1 MQNIQ
6 SATISE
12 KAGDIV
18 LSEADAIDLN
28 PPTASSPSK
37 FSGSSSPN
45 ANPTSTNTITVPAV
59 NNGNGNGGSGCDGSP
74 GHGRAYGASQ
84 KNPTVSTKQEPH
96 KETEKE
102 LQLQRDCLGQQQKES
117 NPIAIHYLACFH
129 EICVVTAL
137 LPLVTL
143 FTCFVTAY
151 VFQYDDVH
159 ETHCRVYN
167 IIPSISAITGVSP
180 QRYFW
185 RFSIALHIG
194 PRIPIAFV
202 YKNYYHSQLARLTP
216 SLVPKTSMLI
226 TLILVLNCIEIAAL
240 GGVTYISNRENYPV
254 HERIFITF
262 MVCSL
267 CYMLAT
273 IKLNGILNEGQKLN
287 NQQIQSIKWKKILF
301 VVSILSTIGL
311 LVFFAKHRFYCH
323 DLAFSWFAFFE
334 YLIAI
339 ANMLF
344 HFTII
349 WDFPSQF
356 MMIVQGPRENLS
368 QYLSNK
374 PKIE

>member
-6 SATISE
+6 NSTAVTSSSSGGTRTGCG
-12 KAGDIV
+12 AV
-18 LSEADAIDLN
+18 LSSAADSSGAIPEAKSRKISDGGGGIG
-28 PPTASSPSK
+28 SVIC
-37 FSGSSSPN
+37 SGS
-45 ANPTSTNTITVPAV
+45 
-59 NNGNGNGGSGCDGSP
+59 GGSSGDSCSLHDP
-74 GHGRAYGASQ
+74 
-84 KNPTVSTKQEPH
+84 STAATKHAQP
-96 KETEKE
+96 
-102 LQLQRDCLGQQQKES
+102 QQQQQQQ
-117 NPIAIHYLACFH
+117 PMAIHYLASFH
-129 EICVVTAL
+129 EICIVTAL

-151 VFQYDDVH
+151 VYQYDDVH

-202 YKNYYHSQLARLTP
+202 YKNYYRSQLKRISP
-216 SLVPKTSMLI
+216 ELVPQASWLI
-226 TLILVLNCIEIAAL
+226 SLILVLNCIEIAAL

-262 MVCSL
+262 MICSL

-273 IKLNGILNEGQKLN
+273 IKLNGILNAGQSLN
-287 NQQIQSIKWKKILF
+287 VQQQQSIKWKKFFF
-301 VVSILSTIGL
+301 VASILSTIGL
-311 LVFFAKHRFYCH
+311 LIFFAKHRFYCH

-339 ANMLF
+339 ANMLY

-349 WDFPSQF
+349 WDFPSQY
-356 MMIVQGPRENLS
+356 MVIVQGPLENIS
-368 QYLSNK
+368 QYLSNR
-374 PKIE
+374 PKID

>member
-1 MQNIQ
+1 MSTAVADS
-6 SATISE
+6 SATTSMATSSGASSKSSNNCGE
-12 KAGDIV
+12 
-18 LSEADAIDLN
+18 LESAID
-28 PPTASSPSK
+28 SSGGVATTTTISSK
-37 FSGSSSPN
+37 
-45 ANPTSTNTITVPAV
+45 
-59 NNGNGNGGSGCDGSP
+59 
-74 GHGRAYGASQ
+74 
-84 KNPTVSTKQEPH
+84 
-96 KETEKE
+96 
-102 LQLQRDCLGQQQKES
+102 QQQQTVQKEEQQQQ
-117 NPIAIHYLACFH
+117 PKCAIHYLASFH

-167 IIPSISAITGVSP
+167 IVPSISAITGVSP

-202 YKNYYHSQLARLTP
+202 YKNYYRSQLARLAP
-216 SLVPKTSMLI
+216 ALVPRTSCLI
-226 TLILVLNCIEIAAL
+226 TLILLLNCIEIAAL

-262 MVCSL
+262 MICSL

-273 IKLNGILNEGQKLN
+273 IKLNATLNAGQQLN
-287 NQQIQSIKWKKILF
+287 AKQQLSIKWKKILF
-301 VVSILSTIGL
+301 VASILSTIGL
-311 LVFFAKHRFYCH
+311 LIFFAKHRFYCH

-349 WDFPSQF
+349 WDFPSQY
-356 MMIVQGPRENLS
+356 MLIIQGPRENLKQFIGAS
-368 QYLSNK
+368 K
-374 PKIE
+374 PKAN

>member
-1 MQNIQ
+1 MQQ
-6 SATISE
+6 STGAATSSAADSGMGATDLVSRCGGDGGGGGGNSCSGGSSDPAAINTTISS
-12 KAGDIV
+12 KQ
-18 LSEADAIDLN
+18 ADARE
-28 PPTASSPSK
+28 P
-37 FSGSSSPN
+37 
-45 ANPTSTNTITVPAV
+45 
-59 NNGNGNGGSGCDGSP
+59 
-74 GHGRAYGASQ
+74 
-84 KNPTVSTKQEPH
+84 QE
-96 KETEKE
+96 E
-102 LQLQRDCLGQQQKES
+102 QV
-117 NPIAIHYLACFH
+117 AIHYLASFH
-129 EICVVTAL
+129 ELCVVTAL

-202 YKNYYHSQLARLTP
+202 YKNYYRSQLRRISPAQVPQT
-216 SLVPKTSMLI
+216 SLLI
-226 TLILVLNCIEIAAL
+226 TLILVLNCIEIASL

-273 IKLNGILNEGQKLN
+273 IKLNSILNAGQALSEKQLL
-287 NQQIQSIKWKKILF
+287 SIKWKKILF
-301 VVSILSTIGL
+301 AVSILSTVGL

-356 MMIVQGPRENLS
+356 MMIVQGPRENLA
-368 QYLSNK
+368 QYLSNR
-374 PKIE
+374 PKLD

>member
-6 SATISE
+6 NLTAATSSSSGVSRTGCV
-12 KAGDIV
+12 A
-18 LSEADAIDLN
+18 
-28 PPTASSPSK
+28 ASSSSDSSGARPEAKSSK
-37 FSGSSSPN
+37 ISDGGGGVIGSVGSSGDSC
-45 ANPTSTNTITVPAV
+45 TLHDPA
-59 NNGNGNGGSGCDGSP
+59 
-74 GHGRAYGASQ
+74 AAA
-84 KNPTVSTKQEPH
+84 TKEQHQEQPL
-96 KETEKE
+96 T
-102 LQLQRDCLGQQQKES
+102 
-117 NPIAIHYLACFH
+117 IHYLASFH
-129 EICVVTAL
+129 EICVLTAL

-202 YKNYYHSQLARLTP
+202 YKNYYRSQLKRLSP
-216 SLVPKTSMLI
+216 ELVPQASWLI
-226 TLILVLNCIEIAAL
+226 SLILVLNCIEIASL

-273 IKLNGILNEGQKLN
+273 IKLNGILNAGQSLN
-287 NQQIQSIKWKKILF
+287 VQQQQSIKWKKFFF
-301 VVSILSTIGL
+301 VASILSTIGL

-323 DLAFSWFAFFE
+323 DLAFSCFAFFE

-339 ANMLF
+339 ANMLY

-349 WDFPSQF
+349 LDFPSQY
-356 MMIVQGPRENLS
+356 MVIVQGPLENIS
-368 QYLSNK
+368 QYLSSR
-374 PKIE
+374 PKTD

>member
-1 MQNIQ
+1 MQKTN
-6 SATISE
+6 SATPPS
-12 KAGDIV
+12 AGASPVTAADSV
-18 LSEADAIDLN
+18 ATTSNVVSASEA
-28 PPTASSPSK
+28 ASSANSN
-37 FSGSSSPN
+37 SGER
-45 ANPTSTNTITVPAV
+45 
-59 NNGNGNGGSGCDGSP
+59 CDSAAP
-74 GHGRAYGASQ
+74 AYGTA
-84 KNPTVSTKQEPH
+84 KQ
-96 KETEKE
+96 
-102 LQLQRDCLGQQQKES
+102 QLQQQQQELTPSCKEQ
-117 NPIAIHYLACFH
+117 NLQPDEQPIAIHYLASFH
-129 EICVVTAL
+129 MICVVTAL

-202 YKNYYHSQLARLTP
+202 YKNYYRAQLARLAP
-216 SLVPKTSMLI
+216 SLVLKTSWLI

-273 IKLNGILNEGQKLN
+273 IKLNGILNARKTLN
-287 NQQIQSIKWKKILF
+287 ARQLQSIKWKKILF
-301 VVSILSTIGL
+301 VASILSTIGL

-356 MMIVQGPRENLS
+356 MLIVQGPRENLT
-368 QYLSNK
+368 QYLGAK
-374 PKIE
+374 PKIN

>member
-1 MQNIQ
+1 MQRSMDAATS
-6 SATISE
+6 SASDSGKGAKT
-12 KAGDIV
+12 
-18 LSEADAIDLN
+18 EAA
-28 PPTASSPSK
+28 ASRSDGVGGNSC
-37 FSGSSSPN
+37 SS
-45 ANPTSTNTITVPAV
+45 T
-59 NNGNGNGGSGCDGSP
+59 GLGLGSGTADTAAISTTTIGSMQQLDP
-74 GHGRAYGASQ
+74 KEQ
-84 KNPTVSTKQEPH
+84 KV
-96 KETEKE
+96 
-102 LQLQRDCLGQQQKES
+102 
-117 NPIAIHYLACFH
+117 AIHFLASFH

-202 YKNYYHSQLARLTP
+202 YKNYYRSQLERISPA
-216 SLVPKTSMLI
+216 LVPKTSLLI
-226 TLILVLNCIEIAAL
+226 TVILVLNCIEIAAL

-273 IKLNGILNEGQKLN
+273 IKLNGILNAGQSLSH
-287 NQQIQSIKWKKILF
+287 NQRQSIKWKKILF
-301 VVSILSTIGL
+301 IVSILSTIGL

-356 MMIVQGPRENLS
+356 MIIVQGPRKNLA
-368 QYLSNK
+368 QYLSNR
-374 PKIE
+374 PKKD

>member
-1 MQNIQ
+1 MQQ
-6 SATISE
+6 STGTGAASAT
-12 KAGDIV
+12 
-18 LSEADAIDLN
+18 ADSGKGAA
-28 PPTASSPSK
+28 TAQA
-37 FSGSSSPN
+37 SGSSD
-45 ANPTSTNTITVPAV
+45 A
-59 NNGNGNGGSGCDGSP
+59 GGSGGGSGEGGGSGTIDNGSGDP
-74 GHGRAYGASQ
+74 LA
-84 KNPTVSTKQEPH
+84 TSTTISRKQQADKKDLQDANDLQQTA
-96 KETEKE
+96 KE
-102 LQLQRDCLGQQQKES
+102 Q
-117 NPIAIHYLACFH
+117 PVAIHYLASFH

-202 YKNYYHSQLARLTP
+202 YKNYYRSQLRKLDPAR
-216 SLVPKTSMLI
+216 VPQTTMLI

-262 MVCSL
+262 MICSL

-273 IKLNGILNEGQKLN
+273 IKLNGLLNSGQKLN
-287 NQQIQSIKWKKILF
+287 EQQQLSIKWKKILF
-301 VVSILSTIGL
+301 AVSILSTIGL

-356 MMIVQGPRENLS
+356 MLIVQGPRENMS
-368 QYLSNK
+368 QYLSNR
-374 PKIE
+374 PKVA

>member
-1 MQNIQ
+1 MHMNMHMAPEVKAA
-6 SATISE
+6 SA
-12 KAGDIV
+12 
-18 LSEADAIDLN
+18 
-28 PPTASSPSK
+28 TASSIS
-37 FSGSSSPN
+37 SGSGRNS
-45 ANPTSTNTITVPAV
+45 
-59 NNGNGNGGSGCDGSP
+59 GNGSGGSDSRIIGM
-74 GHGRAYGASQ
+74 ASASVYDTAAAQ
-84 KNPTVSTKQEPH
+84 MQEH
-96 KETEKE
+96 KTTISCKSIDKTTISSSSLEDRQSQP
-102 LQLQRDCLGQQQKES
+102 L
-117 NPIAIHYLACFH
+117 AIHYLASFH
-129 EICVVTAL
+129 QICVVTAL

-185 RFSIALHIG
+185 RFSIALHLG

-202 YKNYYHSQLARLTP
+202 YKNYYRSQLANLAP
-216 SLVPKTSMLI
+216 ALVSRTNWLI
-226 TLILVLNCIEIAAL
+226 TLILVLNCVEIASL
-240 GGVTYISNRENYPV
+240 GGVTYISNRENYPI
-254 HERIFITF
+254 HEKIFITF

-273 IKLNGILNEGQKLN
+273 IKLNGILHAPHTLNVEQKL
-287 NQQIQSIKWKKILF
+287 SIKWKKILF

-356 MMIVQGPRENLS
+356 MLIVQAPRENLS
-368 QYLSNK
+368 QYFCAPPSK
-374 PKIE
+374 QKSD

>member
-1 MQNIQ
+1 Y
-6 SATISE
+6 
-12 KAGDIV
+12 
-18 LSEADAIDLN
+18 DA
-28 PPTASSPSK
+28 SK
-37 FSGSSSPN
+37 
-45 ANPTSTNTITVPAV
+45 
-59 NNGNGNGGSGCDGSP
+59 
-74 GHGRAYGASQ
+74 
-84 KNPTVSTKQEPH
+84 
-96 KETEKE
+96 
-102 LQLQRDCLGQQQKES
+102 QQQELTPSCQEQKLQPPDEQ
-117 NPIAIHYLACFH
+117 PIAIHYLASFH

-137 LPLVTL
+137 LPLLTL

-202 YKNYYHSQLARLTP
+202 YKNYYRAQLTRLAP
-216 SLVPKTSMLI
+216 SLVPKTSWLI

-273 IKLNGILNEGQKLN
+273 IKLNGILNARQTLN
-287 NQQIQSIKWKKILF
+287 AQQLQSIKWKKILF
-301 VVSILSTIGL
+301 VTSILSTIGL

-349 WDFPSQF
+349 WDFPSQY
-356 MMIVQGPRENLS
+356 MLIVQGPRENLI
-368 QYLSNK
+368 QYLGTK
-374 PKIE
+374 PKIN

>member
-6 SATISE
+6 NS
-12 KAGDIV
+12 
-18 LSEADAIDLN
+18 
-28 PPTASSPSK
+28 TASTSSSSGVSRTGCVAASSSSDSSGARAEAKSSK
-37 FSGSSSPN
+37 ISDGGGGVIGSGGSSGDSC
-45 ANPTSTNTITVPAV
+45 TLHDPA
-59 NNGNGNGGSGCDGSP
+59 
-74 GHGRAYGASQ
+74 AAA
-84 KNPTVSTKQEPH
+84 TKQQHQEQPL
-96 KETEKE
+96 T
-102 LQLQRDCLGQQQKES
+102 
-117 NPIAIHYLACFH
+117 IHYLASFH

-202 YKNYYHSQLARLTP
+202 YKNYYRSQLKRLSP
-216 SLVPKTSMLI
+216 ELVPQASWLI
-226 TLILVLNCIEIAAL
+226 SLILVLNCIEIASL

-273 IKLNGILNEGQKLN
+273 IKLNGILNAGQSLN
-287 NQQIQSIKWKKILF
+287 VQQQQSIKWKKFFF
-301 VVSILSTIGL
+301 VASILSTIGL

-339 ANMLF
+339 ANMLY

-349 WDFPSQF
+349 WDFPSQY
-356 MMIVQGPRENLS
+356 MVILQGPLENIS
-368 QYLSNK
+368 QYLSSR
-374 PKIE
+374 PKTD

>member
-1 MQNIQ
+1 KEQ
-6 SATISE
+6 
-12 KAGDIV
+12 
-18 LSEADAIDLN
+18 
-28 PPTASSPSK
+28 
-37 FSGSSSPN
+37 
-45 ANPTSTNTITVPAV
+45 AV
-59 NNGNGNGGSGCDGSP
+59 
-74 GHGRAYGASQ
+74 
-84 KNPTVSTKQEPH
+84 
-96 KETEKE
+96 
-102 LQLQRDCLGQQQKES
+102 
-117 NPIAIHYLACFH
+117 AIHYLASFH

-151 VFQYDDVH
+151 AFQYDDVH

-202 YKNYYHSQLARLTP
+202 YKNYYRSQLRRLAPAQVSQTN
-216 SLVPKTSMLI
+216 LLI

-273 IKLNGILNEGQKLN
+273 IKLNGILNSGQELSE
-287 NQQIQSIKWKKILF
+287 QQRLSIKWKKILF
-301 VVSILSTIGL
+301 AVSILSTIGL

-356 MMIVQGPRENLS
+356 MLIVQGPRDNLS
-368 QYLSNK
+368 QYLSSR
-374 PKIE
+374 PKVD

>member
-1 MQNIQ
+1 MQKTTTTTPAAAAAGTGAAASP
-6 SATISE
+6 SAAETADSVASMAATPSSSSSLTAASASQHSSNNSSERGSDSIIDSSGPTQKEDEQETTISTKHE
-12 KAGDIV
+12 PK
-18 LSEADAIDLN
+18 SEQ
-28 PPTASSPSK
+28 SM
-37 FSGSSSPN
+37 
-45 ANPTSTNTITVPAV
+45 
-59 NNGNGNGGSGCDGSP
+59 
-74 GHGRAYGASQ
+74 
-84 KNPTVSTKQEPH
+84 
-96 KETEKE
+96 
-102 LQLQRDCLGQQQKES
+102 
-117 NPIAIHYLACFH
+117 AIHYLASFH

-167 IIPSISAITGVSP
+167 IVPSISAITGVSP

-202 YKNYYHSQLARLTP
+202 YKNYYRAQLARLAP
-216 SLVPKTSMLI
+216 SLVPKTSWLI

-262 MVCSL
+262 MICSL

-273 IKLNGILNEGQKLN
+273 IKLNGILNARQTLTE
-287 NQQIQSIKWKKILF
+287 QQRLSIKWKKILF

-356 MMIVQGPRENLS
+356 MVIVQGPRENLL
-368 QYLSNK
+368 QYLGAK
-374 PKIE
+374 PKLN

>member
-1 MQNIQ
+1 MQQ
-6 SATISE
+6 GTGEATSSAADSGKGATDLASRSAGDGGGGGGNSCSSGESGSGDPAAATSTTIS
-12 KAGDIV
+12 
-18 LSEADAIDLN
+18 S
-28 PPTASSPSK
+28 
-37 FSGSSSPN
+37 
-45 ANPTSTNTITVPAV
+45 
-59 NNGNGNGGSGCDGSP
+59 
-74 GHGRAYGASQ
+74 
-84 KNPTVSTKQEPH
+84 KQEDSREPR
-96 KETEKE
+96 E
-102 LQLQRDCLGQQQKES
+102 QV
-117 NPIAIHYLACFH
+117 AIHYLASFH
-129 EICVVTAL
+129 ELCVVTAL

-202 YKNYYHSQLARLTP
+202 YKNYYRSQLRRISPAQ
-216 SLVPKTSMLI
+216 VPQTSALI
-226 TLILVLNCIEIAAL
+226 TLILVLNCIEIASL

-273 IKLNGILNEGQKLN
+273 IKLNGILNAGQSLTE
-287 NQQIQSIKWKKILF
+287 QQRLSIKWKKILF
-301 VVSILSTIGL
+301 AVSILSTIGL

-356 MMIVQGPRENLS
+356 MMIVQGPRENLA
-368 QYLSNK
+368 QYLSSR
-374 PKIE
+374 PKVD

>member
-1 MQNIQ
+1 MQKTN
-6 SATISE
+6 TTT
-12 KAGDIV
+12 
-18 LSEADAIDLN
+18 
-28 PPTASSPSK
+28 PPTGASPAAPVPADSVANTLMATPTSAIASNARSNCGECIDSSGGPTYAASSK
-37 FSGSSSPN
+37 QQEQQQQHETTSSF
-45 ANPTSTNTITVPAV
+45 
-59 NNGNGNGGSGCDGSP
+59 
-74 GHGRAYGASQ
+74 
-84 KNPTVSTKQEPH
+84 KQQ
-96 KETEKE
+96 
-102 LQLQRDCLGQQQKES
+102 QLQHEQ
-117 NPIAIHYLACFH
+117 PTIAIHYLASFH

-137 LPLVTL
+137 LPLITL

-167 IIPSISAITGVSP
+167 IVPSISAITGVSP

-202 YKNYYHSQLARLTP
+202 YKNYYRAQLARIAP
-216 SLVPKTSMLI
+216 ALVPKTSWLI

-262 MVCSL
+262 MICSL

-273 IKLNGILNEGQKLN
+273 IKLNDILYARQTLTA
-287 NQQIQSIKWKKILF
+287 QQRQSIKWKKILF
-301 VVSILSTIGL
+301 AVSILSTMGL

-356 MMIVQGPRENLS
+356 MMIVQGPRDNLM
-368 QYLSNK
+368 QYLGAK
-374 PKIE
+374 PKTN

>member
-1 MQNIQ
+1 MQKTTTTTMPTPAAASTAAVSPPGTAADSGVASTSMAAA
-6 SATISE
+6 SASLTHSGNKSRERGDSFGDSSGSAKQQHKKDGEMEEETTIS
-12 KAGDIV
+12 
-18 LSEADAIDLN
+18 
-28 PPTASSPSK
+28 P
-37 FSGSSSPN
+37 
-45 ANPTSTNTITVPAV
+45 
-59 NNGNGNGGSGCDGSP
+59 
-74 GHGRAYGASQ
+74 
-84 KNPTVSTKQEPH
+84 KQQEIPM
-96 KETEKE
+96 
-102 LQLQRDCLGQQQKES
+102 
-117 NPIAIHYLACFH
+117 AIHYMASFH

-167 IIPSISAITGVSP
+167 IVPSISAITGVSP

-202 YKNYYHSQLARLTP
+202 YKNYYRAQLARLAP
-216 SLVPKTSMLI
+216 SLVPKTSWLI

-262 MVCSL
+262 MICSL

-273 IKLNGILNEGQKLN
+273 IKLNSILNARQTLTEHQRL
-287 NQQIQSIKWKKILF
+287 SIKWKKILF
-301 VVSILSTIGL
+301 VASILSTIGL

-356 MMIVQGPRENLS
+356 MLIVQGPPETLKNHLAG
-368 QYLSNK
+368 K
-374 PKIE
+374 PKLN

>member
-1 MQNIQ
+1 M
-6 SATISE
+6 
-12 KAGDIV
+12 
-18 LSEADAIDLN
+18 
-28 PPTASSPSK
+28 
-37 FSGSSSPN
+37 
-45 ANPTSTNTITVPAV
+45 
-59 NNGNGNGGSGCDGSP
+59 
-74 GHGRAYGASQ
+74 
-84 KNPTVSTKQEPH
+84 
-96 KETEKE
+96 
-102 LQLQRDCLGQQQKES
+102 
-117 NPIAIHYLACFH
+117 AIHYMASFH

-167 IIPSISAITGVSP
+167 IVPSISAITGVSP

-202 YKNYYHSQLARLTP
+202 YKNYYRSQLARLAP
-216 SLVPKTSMLI
+216 SLVPKTSWLI
-226 TLILVLNCIEIAAL
+226 TLILVLNCIEVAAL

-262 MVCSL
+262 MICSL

-273 IKLNGILNEGQKLN
+273 IKLNSILNARQTLTV
-287 NQQIQSIKWKKILF
+287 QQRQSIKWKKILF
-301 VVSILSTIGL
+301 VASILSTIGL

-339 ANMLF
+339 SNMLF

-356 MMIVQGPRENLS
+356 MLIVQGPPETLKK
-368 QYLSNK
+368 YLAAK
-374 PKIE
+374 PKLN

>member
-1 MQNIQ
+1 MH
-6 SATISE
+6 
-12 KAGDIV
+12 
-18 LSEADAIDLN
+18 LYDA
-28 PPTASSPSK
+28 SK
-37 FSGSSSPN
+37 
-45 ANPTSTNTITVPAV
+45 
-59 NNGNGNGGSGCDGSP
+59 
-74 GHGRAYGASQ
+74 
-84 KNPTVSTKQEPH
+84 
-96 KETEKE
+96 
-102 LQLQRDCLGQQQKES
+102 QQQELTPSCKEQKLQPPDEQ
-117 NPIAIHYLACFH
+117 PIAIHYLASFH

-202 YKNYYHSQLARLTP
+202 YKNYYRAQLTRLAP
-216 SLVPKTSMLI
+216 SLVAKTSWLI

-273 IKLNGILNEGQKLN
+273 IKLNSILNARQTLN
-287 NQQIQSIKWKKILF
+287 AQQLQSIKWKKILF
-301 VVSILSTIGL
+301 AASMLSTIGL

-349 WDFPSQF
+349 WDFPSQY
-356 MMIVQGPRENLS
+356 MLIVQGPRENLT
-368 QYLSNK
+368 QYLGTK
-374 PKIE
+374 PKVN

>member
-6 SATISE
+6 NSTAATSSSSGVSRTGCV
-12 KAGDIV
+12 A
-18 LSEADAIDLN
+18 
-28 PPTASSPSK
+28 ASSSSDSSGARPEAKSSK
-37 FSGSSSPN
+37 ISDGGGGVIGSGGSSGDSC
-45 ANPTSTNTITVPAV
+45 TLHDPA
-59 NNGNGNGGSGCDGSP
+59 
-74 GHGRAYGASQ
+74 AAA
-84 KNPTVSTKQEPH
+84 TKEQHQEQP
-96 KETEKE
+96 
-102 LQLQRDCLGQQQKES
+102 L
-117 NPIAIHYLACFH
+117 AIHYLASFH

-202 YKNYYHSQLARLTP
+202 YKNYYRSQLKRLSP
-216 SLVPKTSMLI
+216 ELVPQASWLI
-226 TLILVLNCIEIAAL
+226 SLILVLNCIEIASL

-273 IKLNGILNEGQKLN
+273 IKLNGILNAGQSLN
-287 NQQIQSIKWKKILF
+287 VQQQQSIKWKKFFF
-301 VVSILSTIGL
+301 VASILSTIGL

-339 ANMLF
+339 ANMLY

-349 WDFPSQF
+349 WDFPSQY
-356 MMIVQGPRENLS
+356 MVIVQGPLENIS
-368 QYLSNK
+368 QYLSSR
-374 PKIE
+374 PKTD

>member
-6 SATISE
+6 NSTAVTSSSSVGARTGCGAALSSSSSSAAADSSGAIPEHKSSKISD
-12 KAGDIV
+12 GGGGV
-18 LSEADAIDLN
+18 CG
-28 PPTASSPSK
+28 
-37 FSGSSSPN
+37 GSSGDSC
-45 ANPTSTNTITVPAV
+45 SLHDPA
-59 NNGNGNGGSGCDGSP
+59 
-74 GHGRAYGASQ
+74 AAAA
-84 KNPTVSTKQEPH
+84 TKEEQP
-96 KETEKE
+96 
-102 LQLQRDCLGQQQKES
+102 L
-117 NPIAIHYLACFH
+117 AIHYLASFH
-129 EICVVTAL
+129 EICIVTAL

-151 VFQYDDVH
+151 VYQYDDVH

-202 YKNYYHSQLARLTP
+202 YKNYYRSQLKRISP
-216 SLVPKTSMLI
+216 ELVPQASWLI
-226 TLILVLNCIEIAAL
+226 SLILVLNCIEIASL

-262 MVCSL
+262 MICSL

-273 IKLNGILNEGQKLN
+273 IKLNGLLHAGQSLNV
-287 NQQIQSIKWKKILF
+287 QQQQSIKWKKFFF
-301 VVSILSTIGL
+301 VASILSTIGL
-311 LVFFAKHRFYCH
+311 LIFFAKHRFYCH

-339 ANMLF
+339 ANMLY

-349 WDFPSQF
+349 WDFPSQY
-356 MMIVQGPRENLS
+356 MVIVQGPLENIS
-368 QYLSNK
+368 QYLSSR
-374 PKIE
+374 PKID

>member
-1 MQNIQ
+1 MQR
-6 SATISE
+6 STGTGTPDSGKGAAT
-12 KAGDIV
+12 AT
-18 LSEADAIDLN
+18 
-28 PPTASSPSK
+28 TASSASVAPLTTAS
-37 FSGSSSPN
+37 SGS
-45 ANPTSTNTITVPAV
+45 TSTSDA
-59 NNGNGNGGSGCDGSP
+59 GGGGSTGRGSERGTIIESGSADP
-74 GHGRAYGASQ
+74 LTTSTTISCKQQPKDLNDQ
-84 KNPTVSTKQEPH
+84 KDQSLLA
-96 KETEKE
+96 KE
-102 LQLQRDCLGQQQKES
+102 Q
-117 NPIAIHYLACFH
+117 PVAIHYLASFH

-151 VFQYDDVH
+151 AFQYDDVH

-202 YKNYYHSQLARLTP
+202 YKNYYCSQLRRLAPAQVSQTN
-216 SLVPKTSMLI
+216 LLI

-273 IKLNGILNEGQKLN
+273 IKLNGILNSGQELSE
-287 NQQIQSIKWKKILF
+287 QQRLSIKWKKILF
-301 VVSILSTIGL
+301 AVSILSTIGL

-356 MMIVQGPRENLS
+356 MLIVQGPRDNLS
-368 QYLSNK
+368 QYLNSR
-374 PKIE
+374 PKVD

>member
-1 MQNIQ
+1 MQKMNPTTPAPAGA
-6 SATISE
+6 SLATTALDSVATISS
-12 KAGDIV
+12 ATP
-18 LSEADAIDLN
+18 A
-28 PPTASSPSK
+28 TASGSNLRSK
-37 FSGSSSPN
+37 SGERGNSSGPAYAASKQQQQQQQQQEET
-45 ANPTSTNTITVPAV
+45 TS
-59 NNGNGNGGSGCDGSP
+59 SC
-74 GHGRAYGASQ
+74 
-84 KNPTVSTKQEPH
+84 KQQ
-96 KETEKE
+96 E
-102 LQLQRDCLGQQQKES
+102 LQHEQ
-117 NPIAIHYLACFH
+117 PIAIHYLASFH

-151 VFQYDDVH
+151 IFQYDDVH

-167 IIPSISAITGVSP
+167 IVPSISAITGVSP

-185 RFSIALHIG
+185 RASIALHIG

-202 YKNYYHSQLARLTP
+202 YKNYYRAQLARLAP
-216 SLVPKTSMLI
+216 SLVPKTSWLI
-226 TLILVLNCIEIAAL
+226 SFILVLNCIEIAAL

-254 HERIFITF
+254 HEKIFITF

-273 IKLNGILNEGQKLN
+273 IHLNGILNARKTLN
-287 NQQIQSIKWKKILF
+287 AQQIQSIKWKKILF

-356 MMIVQGPRENLS
+356 MLIVQGPRENLT
-368 QYLSNK
+368 QYLAAK
-374 PKIE
+374 PKIN